1 MSDRRAPLE
10 DRRLLGDL
18 LVEAG
23 IATRQAV
30 GSGLEEQRLRGGRL
44 GYNLLKL
51 GLATPAAMHLF
62 LKDNFETLAPDLA
75 DTLRTSPA
83 VDLIPA
89 RLAHYYGM
97 VPVSV
102 QDGVLT
108 LGVMTADVPALIPSV
123 EELTGLRVDPF
134 ICPPSLVTDVLARF
148 YASEVET
155 GVLFCPGTDHALV
168 LSDRRRRV
176 LPALPEALRD
186 DAPAPDRLR
195 ALGAEAIRRGAR
207 RIRIEP
213 QRAAMRVT
221 LSGRRLDDQELR
233 QPRGAYAGLARLL
246 EGLSGIVTRG
256 RVVPREGR
264 FLMLAD
270 GRRIAVS
277 VSALPGLEGDSLT
290 LDLREERVAPTSRKE
305 IEAALPELARAV
317 DRLAGEAGGLLVVA
331 GSDEVAT
338 NAGVDCVL
346 TLLEERCPR
355 RVGLAG
361 TGATTRSVETISM
374 TQDEEEIPFEA
385 VLDRALAASPDL
397 IVLPDLVRPGRA
409 AAARDEARKR
419 IVVAT
424 LGPVIDAC
432 AAVEALGRAGLGPL
446 LRQPLAGV
454 LGVRLMERLCASCR
468 RPVDPFEF
476 LLPAPR
482 HRRPP
487 GGAYGI
493 SQGCASCRTSGL
505 LLWEPVFEFLPA
517 LPNEDLFLPE
527 APARVR
533 REDRARRGL
542 ETLFLAGLAKA
553 AAGIVDAREPL
564 RLLLHER

>member
-62 LKDNFETLAPDLA
+62 LKENFDTLSPELA
-75 DTLRTSPA
+75 DAMRHSPA

-89 RLAHYYGM
+89 RLAHFYGM
-97 VPVSV
+97 VPVSAR
-102 QDGVLT
+102 DGVLT
-108 LGVMTADVPALIPSV
+108 LGLMTADMPALIPSV

-134 ICPPSLVTDVLARF
+134 ICPPSLVIDVLARF
-148 YASEVET
+148 YPSEVET
-155 GVLFCPGTDHALV
+155 GVLYHPGTDHALI

-176 LPALPEALRD
+176 LPSLPEALRD
-186 DAPAPDRLR
+186 DAPASDRLR
-195 ALGAEAIRRGAR
+195 AIGAEAIRRGAR
-207 RIRIEP
+207 RVRIEP
-213 QRAAMRVT
+213 QRDTMRVVF
-221 LSGRRLDDQELR
+221 SGRRLDDQELR
-233 QPRGAYAGLARLL
+233 QPRGSYPGVARLL
-246 EGLSGIVTRG
+246 EGLSGMATRG

-270 GRRIAVS
+270 GRRVAVS
-277 VSALPGLEGDSLT
+277 VGAIPGLEGDSLT
-290 LDLREERVAPTSRKE
+290 LDLREERVAPAAREE
-305 IEAALPELARAV
+305 IEATIPDLARTV
-317 DRLAGEAGGLLVVA
+317 DRLASEARGLLIVA
-331 GSDEVAT
+331 GSDAFEAG
-338 NAGVDCVL
+338 AGVDCVL
-346 TLLEERCPR
+346 ALLGDRHPR
-355 RVGLAG
+355 RVGLGG
-361 TGATTRSVETISM
+361 TAAVPSSIGPVSERH
-374 TQDEEEIPFEA
+374 DEEEIPFDA
-385 VLDRALAASPDL
+385 LLDRALADSPEL
-397 IVLPDLVRPGRA
+397 IVLPDLVRPGGV
-409 AAARDEARKR
+409 AAARDQAEKR

-424 LGPVIDAC
+424 LAPVIDAC
-432 AAVEALGRAGLGPL
+432 AAVEHLGRAGLGPV
-446 LRQPLAGV
+446 LRGALAGI

-468 RPVDPFEF
+468 RPVDPLEF

-487 GGAYGI
+487 AGAYGV
-493 SQGCASCRTSGL
+493 SQGCASCRTSGQL
-505 LLWEPVFEFLPA
+505 VWQPIFEFLRPTQGEELLRPDVTARA
-517 LPNEDLFLPE
+517 L
-527 APARVR
+527 
-533 REDRARRGL
+533 REDRARLGM
-542 ETLFLAGLAKA
+542 ETILLAGLARA

>member
-1 MSDRRAPLE
+1 MSDRRPPGE

-23 IATRQAV
+23 IATREAV

-51 GLATPAAMHLF
+51 GLAIPAAMHLF
-62 LKDNFETLAPDLA
+62 LKENFDTLAPELA

-89 RLAHYYGM
+89 RLAHFYGM

-102 QDGVLT
+102 QDGVLA
-108 LGVMTADVPALIPSV
+108 LGLMSADMPALIPSV

-148 YASEVET
+148 YPSEVET
-155 GVLFCPGTDHALV
+155 GVLYRPGTDHAFV
-168 LSDRRRRV
+168 VSDRRRRV
-176 LPALPEALRD
+176 LPTLPEVLRD
-186 DAPAPDRLR
+186 DAPATDRLR

-213 QRAAMRVT
+213 HREAMRVT
-221 LSGRRLDDQELR
+221 FSGRRLHDQELW
-233 QPRGAYAGLARLL
+233 QPHGSYAGLARLL
-246 EGLSGIVTRG
+246 EGLSGIATRG

-264 FLMLAD
+264 FLLLAD

-277 VSALPGLEGDSLT
+277 VSALPGLEGDSLM
-290 LDLREERVAPTSRKE
+290 LDLREERITPASRDE
-305 IEAALPELARAV
+305 IEAALPDLSRAV
-317 DRLAGEAGGLLVVA
+317 DHLAEKTRGLLVVA
-331 GSDEVAT
+331 GSDPVEA

-346 TLLEERCPR
+346 ALLGDRRPR
-355 RVGLAG
+355 RVSLAD
-361 TGATTRSVETISM
+361 TGSTA
-374 TQDEEEIPFEA
+374 QDEEEIPFEA
-385 VLDRALAASPDL
+385 LLDRSLADSPHL
-397 IVLPDLVRPGRA
+397 VVLPDLVRPGRA
-409 AAARDEARKR
+409 VAARDQASRR

-424 LGPVIDAC
+424 LVPAIDAC
-432 AAVEALGRAGLGPL
+432 AAVAALGRAGLGPL
-446 LRQPLAGV
+446 LRGPLAGV
-454 LGVRLMERLCASCR
+454 LGVRLMERLCVACR

-476 LLPAPR
+476 LLPAPG
-482 HRRPP
+482 HRAAPS
-487 GGAYGI
+487 GAYGVA
-493 SQGCASCRTSGL
+493 QGCASCRTSGL
-505 LLWEPVFEFLPA
+505 LLWEPIFEFLGP
-517 LPNEDLFLPE
+517 LPGEELLLPDV
-527 APARVR
+527 PARAL
-533 REDRARRGL
+533 REDRARRGT

-564 RLLLHER
+564 RLLLHEQ